1 MSMRDINGF
10 QGVDTEEL
18 ELRTSKHPEQK
29 PAEAYLNIKV
39 RGLDQKLKK
48 YKLDLETLRMES
60 K

>member
-18 ELRTSKHPEQK
+18 ELRISKHPEQK